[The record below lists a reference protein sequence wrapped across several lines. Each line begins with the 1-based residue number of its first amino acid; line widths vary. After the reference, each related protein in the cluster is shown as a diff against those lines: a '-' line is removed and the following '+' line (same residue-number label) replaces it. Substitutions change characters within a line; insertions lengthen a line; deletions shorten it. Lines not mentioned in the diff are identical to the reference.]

1 MGARLFSRRESELL
15 NSLNARSNEPNLT
28 PRPDGTIEAATVQLE
43 TSIVKSSFS
52 LQQESP
58 GYYALDFTFNALK
71 DCEIAIYQFAEEVLD
86 DSHTT
91 LYYRIDAQKYSGPQI
106 LRFAKG
112 LNQSLP
118 PQSVVFDLTSF
129 EEATF
134 GSSLELIPLVIEIVR
149 TTQRPVIAAKVSGF
163 EATHLV
169 FSRTS
174 AGFELKVTCQ
184 KFTKLGRTFEVL
196 DIFGNQGLESEEER
210 SVCVICLTNLKDTLI
225 LPCRHL
231 CLCHE
236 CANMTRAQAYG
247 KCPICRVSK
256 GYAGVVGLFEVS

>member
-1 MGARLFSRRESELL
+1 MGARHSRRESYELL
-15 NSLNARSNEPNLT
+15 NSLNARPNEPSHI
-28 PRPDGTIEAATVQLE
+28 PSPDGTIEATTVQLE

-52 LQQESP
+52 LHAESP

-86 DSHTT
+86 DSNST
-91 LYYRIDAQKYSGPQI
+91 LYYHIDTEKHSGPQI

-134 GSSLELIPLVIEIVR
+134 GSSIELIPLVVEIVR
-149 TTQRPVIAAKVSGF
+149 TTQRPVIAKVSGF

-169 FSRTS
+169 FSRS
-174 AGFELKVTCQ
+174 SDGFDLKVACQ

-210 SVCVICLTNLKDTLI
+210 SVCVICLTNMKDTLI

-236 CANMTRAQAYG
+236 CANMTRAQSYG

-256 GYAGVVGLFEVS
+256 GYAGVIGLFEVS